1 MLTKHICSISLL
13 ILAIFS
19 AGCSTLPV
27 NYVPSASMR
36 GSGNIK
42 VGEFRYIPADKG
54 QVKPAEFQ
62 KAGAALG
69 SMSIS
74 EPVVDLMR
82 TALRKELIASGF
94 SVEPDSPITIEGDV
108 QRFLYDW
115 IGFLEVDFYLNIDF
129 RVIKGG
135 RVILSYKASSHQKA
149 PKTMAQDTEA
159 IKAAISR
166 CIDDLFLEAR
176 SKKIF

>member
-1 MLTKHICSISLL
+1 MLLKQICSISLL
-13 ILAIFS
+13 TLALF
-19 AGCSTLPV
+19 ATGCSTLPV

-36 GSGNIK
+36 GNGNIK
-42 VGEFRYIPADKG
+42 VGKFKYIPADKG

-62 KAGAALG
+62 KVGAAIG
-69 SMSIS
+69 SISIS

-82 TALRKELIASGF
+82 SALRKELIASGF
-94 SVEPDSPITIEGDV
+94 SVEPDAPITIEGDIH
-108 QRFLYDW
+108 RFLYDW
-115 IGFLEVDFYLNIDF
+115 IGLLEVDFYLDIDF
-129 RVIKGG
+129 RVIKNGQ
-135 RVILSYKASSHQKA
+135 VVLTYKANSHQKA